1 MFFLIKP
8 SSKRIQRFIDS
19 QRQASFNYAEVGAS
33 LGPLPPG
40 YAVNHGRIRL
50 GQGEAAFERAVEALR
65 KWKMFD
71 LGWVNVCWPDAP
83 IEVGT
88 TVAVLA
94 RHFGFWSLHPA
105 RIVCLIDEDDGRK
118 WRARFA
124 YGTLEAHGMQGE
136 ETFIVE
142 WHRADDSV
150 WYDLR
155 SFSRPGELLT
165 KLGNPIV
172 RSLQRRFARESTQV
186 MFRVVNVAIDA
197 SPSVV

>member
-8 SSKRIQRFIDS
+8 STKRIQRFIDS
-19 QRQASFNYAEVGAS
+19 QRQAPFNYAEVGAS
-33 LGPLPPG
+33 LGPLPSG
-40 YAVNHGRIRL
+40 YAANHGRIRL
-50 GQGEAAFERAVEALR
+50 GQGEAVFEQAIEALR

-71 LGWVNVCWPDAP
+71 LGWARVCWPDAP

-105 RIVCLIDEDDGRK
+105 RIVFIVDDDDGQVR
-118 WRARFA
+118 RSGFA
-124 YGTLEAHGMQGE
+124 YGTVRGHGEQGE
-136 ETFIVE
+136 ETFIIE
-142 WHRADDSV
+142 WRRADDSV

-165 KLGNPIV
+165 KLSNPIV
-172 RSLQRRFARESTQV
+172 RSLQRRFARESTQA
-186 MFRVVNVAIDA
+186 MLEAVN
-197 SPSVV
+197 S